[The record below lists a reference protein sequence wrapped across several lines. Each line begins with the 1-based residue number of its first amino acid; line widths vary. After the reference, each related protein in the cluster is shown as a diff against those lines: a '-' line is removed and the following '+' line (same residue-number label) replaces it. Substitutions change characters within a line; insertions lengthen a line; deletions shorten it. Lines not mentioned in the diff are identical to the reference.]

1 MRAAYLAS
9 LLLSGGGLT
18 LVDRRWR
25 LVFWHD
31 ARRAGLVVGTG
42 VAVLL
47 AADLV
52 GIALGLFF
60 RAPTRIMTGLLLAPD
75 SPDGALLDLT
85 VPRRLGPGRPGL
97 GGWADAGRGTP
108 VQVAAPGEPRYPAA
122 D

>member
-60 RAPTRIMTGLLLAPD
+60 RAPELPVEEPVFLAFLCSLPMVLVRG
-75 SPDGALLDLT
+75 SERVLA
-85 VPRRLGPGRPGL
+85 R
-97 GGWADAGRGTP
+97 RGTP
-108 VQVAAPGEPRYPAA
+108 
-122 D
+122 